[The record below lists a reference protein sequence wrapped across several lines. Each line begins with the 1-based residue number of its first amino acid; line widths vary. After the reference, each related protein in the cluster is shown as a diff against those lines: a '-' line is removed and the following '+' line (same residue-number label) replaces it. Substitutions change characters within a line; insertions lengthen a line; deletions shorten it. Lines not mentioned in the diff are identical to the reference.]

1 MPDQH
6 PPKYFDRFF
15 RWFCHADYHEELAGD
30 IEEVFY
36 DTIETEGI
44 VAAKKA
50 YRKEIIKL
58 FRPSVVKEIRWPFS
72 NQITPAMLSN
82 FFKISLRHFKTNLTF
97 SLINLFGLAF
107 GLAAALAVVFFL
119 QDELTYEHFHSKADR
134 IVRVNTADMEYADE
148 PKMGATANRVAFFL
162 KSVIPEVEVSTRVFP
177 HNFGQT
183 ASINIGENN
192 FVENRFYWADSTV
205 FDVFDFHFLAGDKL
219 TALDRRRTIILSQTT
234 AEKYFGK
241 TNPLGKM
248 IRLDDAVDLEV
259 TGIFK
264 DMPTNTHLP
273 FHAIASFSS
282 HWFARPDRQT
292 WSNASFFTY
301 LLLRNGSQRAA
312 VEEKIQ
318 AAISKAIPK
327 EEQWY
332 TLELQPLKDIHLFS
346 EGIED
351 EFGARD
357 VNQIYI
363 LSGLAFLLVL
373 IACINYMNLA
383 TAKSQQ
389 RAKKVGVN
397 KTLGASKLQMATQFF
412 IETGLL
418 AFGGILLSVGIL
430 YLFLPY
436 FNQLADKGLSFS
448 MLGQPQ
454 FLLGLT
460 GLWGIITL
468 LAGAYPALYLSS
480 FSPMNALRTNFSN
493 GFNAKSIRKGLVV
506 FQFSIAIILMISTLF
521 FYLQL
526 DYIKN
531 KKLGFDAEQVLAI
544 RVHGIRKEQSK
555 RTLEKEL
562 GQIPSVLK
570 TALSQT
576 YPSRSGSGRTIH
588 KINQPDDNGKA
599 ITTCRIDPNFLEV
612 LDIPLIAGRP
622 LKQMEKG
629 DTITQVILNESA
641 VKYLGLTLEEVLGK
655 RVEVNL
661 DATEVVG
668 VCKDFHAGSMHQTI
682 GNYAFHNKSWEWLSY
697 LVIKLETNNL
707 AESMQTIQDKFNQV
721 APNTAF
727 EYIFLDDAMNSLY
740 SKEQQ
745 LAKVVFIFAGLT
757 IFIACLGL
765 FALAAYATE
774 RRTKEIGI
782 RKVLGASVGNIVGL
796 LSREFLQLVGIA
808 IIIAIPIGYWAMQR
822 WLADFAYRIDMEWW
836 VFASAGFLAVLI
848 AFLTVSFQS
857 FKAALSNP
865 VKAIKTE

>member
-1 MPDQH
+1 MPNYH
-6 PPKYFDRFF
+6 PPKFFQRFF
-15 RWFCHADYHEELAGD
+15 RWFCHGAYHEELAGD
-30 IEEVFY
+30 IEEIFY
-36 DTIETEGI
+36 DTIETEGLA
-44 VAAKKA
+44 AAKKI

-58 FRPSVVKEIRWPFS
+58 FRPSVIKEIPWPFS
-72 NQITPAMLSN
+72 NQITPAMLKN
-82 FFKISLRHFKTNLTF
+82 FFKISMRHFAKNLSF
-97 SLINLFGLAF
+97 SL

-134 IVRVNTADMEYADE
+134 IVRVNTADTEEVDE

-162 KSVIPEVEVSTRVFP
+162 KSVIPEVEVATRVFP

-183 ASINIGENN
+183 GSINIEERN

-205 FDVFDFHFLAGDKL
+205 FDVFDFQFLLGDKQ
-219 TALDRRRTIILSQTT
+219 TALDRKKTVILSQTT
-234 AEKYFGK
+234 AERYFGK
-241 TNPLGKM
+241 ENPLGKM

-259 TGIFK
+259 TGVFK
-264 DMPTNTHLP
+264 NMPNNTHLP
-273 FHAIASFSS
+273 FHAIASFSTHS
-282 HWFARPDRQT
+282 FARPDRQT
-292 WSNASFFTY
+292 WSNASFYTY
-301 LLLRNGSQRAA
+301 LLLREGSQRAT
-312 VEEKIQ
+312 VEEKVQ
-318 AAISKAIPK
+318 AAISEAIPK

-346 EGIED
+346 QGIED

-357 VNQIYI
+357 INQIYI
-363 LSGLAFLLVL
+363 LSCLAFLLVL

-389 RAKKVGVN
+389 RAKEVGVN
-397 KTLGASKLQMATQFF
+397 KTLGASKTQMATQFF
-412 IETGLL
+412 VETGLL
-418 AFGGILLSVGIL
+418 ALGGIALSLGIL

-436 FNQLADKGLSFS
+436 FNQLADKNLSFS
-448 MLGQPQ
+448 ILGQPKYI
-454 FLLGLT
+454 LGLI
-460 GLWGIITL
+460 GLWGGITL
-468 LAGAYPALYLSS
+468 IAGAYPALYLSS
-480 FSPMNALRTNFSN
+480 FSPMNALRTNLSN
-493 GFNAKSIRKGLVV
+493 GFNANSIRRGLVV
-506 FQFSIAIILMISTLF
+506 FQFSIATILMISTLF

-526 DYIKN
+526 DFIKN
-531 KKLGFDAEQVLAI
+531 KKLGFDAAQVLAI

-562 GQIPSVLK
+562 NQIPTILK

-576 YPSRSGSGRTIH
+576 YPSRSGSGRTLH
-588 KINQPDDNGKA
+588 KINEPDEMGKA
-599 ITTCRIDPNFLEV
+599 ITTCRTDPSFLEV
-612 LDIPLIAGRP
+612 LDISLIAGRH

-641 VKYLGLTLEEVLGK
+641 VNYLGLTPEEVLGK
-655 RVEVNL
+655 HIEVNL

-697 LVIKLETNNL
+697 LVVKLEANNL
-707 AESMQTIQDKFNQV
+707 ATSMQAIQDKFNQV

-727 EYIFLDDAMNSLY
+727 EYTFLDDAMNSLY
-740 SKEQQ
+740 AKEQQ
-745 LAKVVFIFAGLT
+745 LAKVIFLFAGLT

-782 RKVLGASVGNIVGL
+782 RKVLGASVGNIVSL

-808 IIIAIPIGYWAMQR
+808 ILIAVPIGYWSVER
-822 WLADFAYRIDMEWW
+822 WLADFAYRMDMEWW
-836 VFASAGFLAVLI
+836 VFALAGILAIFI
-848 AFLTVSFQS
+848 AFITVTFQS
-857 FKAALSNP
+857 LKAALSNP
-865 VKAIKTE
+865 VEAIKLE